1 MSSLETNVIRPDFG
15 AAARHGAAA
24 SANRLDVLLDTI
36 ASLDLEYEEKRS
48 MIAASTCGLDF
59 KERILRKFKERH
71 RARRQP
77 YLAQLVQLQGAGL

>member
-1 MSSLETNVIRPDFG
+1 
-15 AAARHGAAA
+15 
-24 SANRLDVLLDTI
+24 
-36 ASLDLEYEEKRS
+36 

-77 YLAQLVQLQGAGL
+77 YLAQLVQLQGAGH

>member
-15 AAARHGAAA
+15 AAARRGATAPA
-24 SANRLDVLLDTI
+24 DRLDALLDTI

-48 MIAASTCGLDF
+48 MIAASTCGLEF